1 MYNYMLTRVACGAV
15 FRLAFA
21 AGTCV
26 GGACGV
32 VLGLVERSAVG
43 VFGGAFL
50 GLAVGLVVGAVALAC
65 AAVFNLLAPYLGG
78 VAVRLDPAPAAPPA
92 PAEPPGEPAAD

>member
-1 MYNYMLTRVACGAV
+1 MYNYMLTRVACCAV

-32 VLGLVERSAVG
+32 ALGLVERSAVG

-78 VAVRLDPAPAAPPA
+78 VAVRLDPAPVSPPV